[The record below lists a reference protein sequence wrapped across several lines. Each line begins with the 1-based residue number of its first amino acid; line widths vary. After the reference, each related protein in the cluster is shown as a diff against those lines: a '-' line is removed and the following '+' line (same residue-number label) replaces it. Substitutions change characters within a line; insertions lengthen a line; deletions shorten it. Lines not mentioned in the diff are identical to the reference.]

1 MSFCGFSRPR
11 ARRGL
16 QRISRGISAT
26 AGTGLIIINPAS
38 VADFWISYTAAS
50 PASRIFATCDTI
62 IIIFH
67 VTLILYVSDEFEY
80 NIIRNRIVL

>member
-11 ARRGL
+11 TRRGL

-26 AGTGLIIINPAS
+26 AGSGLIIIINPAS
-38 VADFWISYTAAS
+38 VANFCISYTAAS
-50 PASRIFATCDTI
+50 SASRIFATCDTI

-67 VTLILYVSDEFEY
+67 VTLLYVCDEFQY
-80 NIIRNRIVL
+80 NIIINRIV